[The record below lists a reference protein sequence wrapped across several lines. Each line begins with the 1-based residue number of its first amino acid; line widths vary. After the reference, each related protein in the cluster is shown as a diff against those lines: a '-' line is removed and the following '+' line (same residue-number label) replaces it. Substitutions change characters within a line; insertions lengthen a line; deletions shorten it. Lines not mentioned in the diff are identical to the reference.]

1 MFVGAHV
8 LLHALAA
15 HTKGRRQHVFLM
27 SQYRS
32 AFQIKIMGSRTRVN
46 EREQGLKYGIYRGG
60 AFLRADVGGELKNI
74 SGCSEGVHGG

>member
-15 HTKGRRQHVFLM
+15 RTKGRQHVFLM

-32 AFQIKIMGSRTRVN
+32 AFQIKIMGSRARVN
-46 EREQGLKYGIYRGG
+46 EREQG
-60 AFLRADVGGELKNI
+60 
-74 SGCSEGVHGG
+74 